1 MSTSRPISLS
11 DEELTIIMNI
21 CSPLQPQERSALLAK
36 LAEHLRGA
44 RAEIGPGGLHRLA
57 RELLR
62 QVWRPPVSTSGPQPA
77 RRVVGEA
84 IE

>member
-1 MSTSRPISLS
+1 MSKPISLS
-11 DEELTIIMNI
+11 DEELTIVMNI
-21 CSPLQPQERSALLAK
+21 CAPLQPHERSALLSK

-62 QVWRPPVSTSGPQPA
+62 QVWRPPASTFGPQST
-77 RRVVGEA
+77 RRSVGEA

>member
-1 MSTSRPISLS
+1 MSKPLALS
-11 DEELTIIMNI
+11 DEELTIITNI
-21 CSPLQPQERSALLAK
+21 CAPLQPQERSQLLSK

-62 QVWRPPVSTSGPQPA
+62 QVWRPPASTAGPQPA
-77 RRVVGEA
+77 RRVVGEPL
-84 IE
+84 E

>member
-1 MSTSRPISLS
+1 MKPLALS
-11 DEELTIIMNI
+11 DEELTIVMNV
-21 CSPLQPQERSALLAK
+21 CAPLQPHERSALLAK
-36 LAEHLRGA
+36 LTEHLRGA

-77 RRVVGEA
+77 RRVVGEP